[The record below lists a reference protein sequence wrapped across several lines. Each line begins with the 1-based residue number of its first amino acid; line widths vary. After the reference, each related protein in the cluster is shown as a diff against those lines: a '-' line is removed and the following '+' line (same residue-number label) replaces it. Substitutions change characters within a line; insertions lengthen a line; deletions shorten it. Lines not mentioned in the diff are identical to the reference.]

1 MSEKLKVIIADDEQT
16 SRDII
21 QNYIHKYCKGLE
33 VIDKAIDARD
43 TISKIKLH
51 KPDLVFLDVE
61 MPYGNAFDV
70 LEQTEECD
78 YQTIF
83 ITAFSDYAIK
93 ALNYSAAYYILKPI
107 SIEELISS
115 VEKVKELHQHQN
127 LAELKSVLKSNLGG
141 HTIEQIILPNQQ
153 GFEIV
158 VIEEIIR
165 ITGSGNYS
173 DIYLTDGKRK
183 TVSKSLKFF
192 DNLEENENI
201 IRVHK
206 SHIVNLKHI
215 LAYRKGRGGV
225 LVMNDGSEV
234 EVAVRM
240 KKELFE
246 RLGL

>member
-1 MSEKLKVIIADDEQT
+1 MSDMLKVLIADDEQS

-21 QNYIHKYCKGLE
+21 ENYVNKYCNGLN
-33 VIDKAIDARD
+33 VVDKAVDAKD
-43 TISKIKLH
+43 TIAKIKSL

-107 SIEELISS
+107 SIEELINA
-115 VEKVKELHQHQN
+115 VDKVKELYKQVN
-127 LAELKSVLKSNLGG
+127 LMDIRNVLKSNLAGEN
-141 HTIEQIILPNQQ
+141 IERIVLPNQQ
-153 GFEIV
+153 GFEILDIDNIV
-158 VIEEIIR
+158 R
-165 ITGSGNYS
+165 ISGSGNYS

-183 TVSKSLKFF
+183 TISKSLKFF
-192 DNLEENENI
+192 DSLEENDHI
-201 IRVHK
+201 MRVHK

-215 LAYRKGRGGV
+215 SAYRRGRGGV
-225 LVMNDGSEV
+225 LVMNEGSEV

-240 KKELFE
+240 KKALLE